1 MPELPQ
7 RIPPGWQEAPD
18 VFVKDFLYSEGAE
31 PHCGRTRAI
40 LKAHPEL
47 RELFGQKNPYTF
59 LIIVAAV
66 GAQVALAW
74 SLREAGTGTL
84 LLVAYL
90 VGAFLSHTLFVCIHE
105 AAHHLIFRQPRW
117 NLIAGV
123 VANLPT
129 LVPTALSF
137 RHFHLKHHTFQGVH
151 DLDADLP
158 SHWEARLIGCGAPG
172 KATWLLFFP
181 LFQTLRT
188 LRTREVKAFDGWTLL
203 NIAVQGAFAWGVY
216 HLMGTQAILYLL
228 ASFWFSVGL
237 HPLGA
242 RWIQE
247 HYLVLDDQQETYSYY
262 GPLNFINLN
271 VGYHNEHHDFPSV
284 PWHLLPEVKKR
295 APEFYDTLL
304 YHDSFLKLF
313 FQFLFEQEITLFRRI
328 VRPRP
333 RDARRRLGPGLHL
346 PELEE

>member
-1 MPELPQ
+1 VNALAVPVCSSQ
-7 RIPPGWQEAPD
+7 D
-18 VFVKDFLYSEGAE
+18 FVYSEGPE

-47 RELFGQKNPYTF
+47 RELFGQKNPFTFAIILAAVAIQF
-59 LIIVAAV
+59 LI
-66 GAQVALAW
+66 ALQLAD
-74 SLREAGTGTL
+74 SGPSVIL
-84 LLVAYL
+84 LSAYL

-105 AAHHLIFRQPRW
+105 AAHHLVFRTPRA
-117 NLIAGV
+117 NLVAALI
-123 VANLPT
+123 ANLPT

-137 RHFHLKHHTFQGVH
+137 RHYHLKHHTFQGVH

-181 LFQTLRT
+181 IFQTLRT
-188 LRTREVKAFDGWTLL
+188 LRTSDVKAFDRWAIL
-203 NIAVQGAFAWGVY
+203 NIAVQVVLTLAVYSWLGTGA
-216 HLMGTQAILYLL
+216 LLYLL

-247 HYLVLDDQQETYSYY
+247 HFLVLDDQQETYSYY
-262 GPLNFINLN
+262 GPLNIINLN

-284 PWHLLPEVKKR
+284 PWHLLPEIKKR
-295 APEFYDTLL
+295 APEFYDNLL
-304 YHDSFLKLF
+304 FHDSLTALF
-313 FQFLFEQEITLFRRI
+313 FKFLFEQEITLFRRML
-328 VRPRP
+328 RDRP
-333 RDARRRLGPGLHL
+333 RDARKRLKPELHL
-346 PELEE
+346 PEYEQV